1 MAYLARISTCG
12 GDLVMPDVPVLNSL
26 SNDTLQRHRAFWNH
40 ERMDRPSWGISLG
53 FFANEVYPRT
63 MTRIRPGPVNP
74 EDIPIDELLKD
85 IDERWQASKGL
96 GDFPLSCSPF
106 PSIPWL
112 EAIAG
117 CPVMSSPTSFWAEPC
132 IDDLRTWSWDRPVL
146 ENPWSRKLLE
156 LMHTLVEYS
165 KGRYQVSPTLMRGPA
180 DILSA
185 MRGAS
190 EFVMDFLDTPELVAP
205 ALHQCARI
213 WCEIAQAQ
221 LDLIPHSPDGYVA
234 LETSLRAWAP
244 DRLLWLQEDA
254 MALLSPKLYRQ
265 FVLPLDRAISA
276 QFPCVAFHLHGT
288 ALWAIDELVK
298 VPEINVL
305 ELNLEDAMCDVQGT
319 VAGWKKIQENKPLV
333 IWRIYHED
341 FPSWLAMV
349 LREFSAKGIS
359 IQISVH
365 NVEEARRVQQEF
377 RKYGSER

>member
-1 MAYLARISTCG
+1 
-12 GDLVMPDVPVLNSL
+12 
-26 SNDTLQRHRAFWNH
+26 
-40 ERMDRPSWGISLG
+40 
-53 FFANEVYPRT
+53 
-63 MTRIRPGPVNP
+63 
-74 EDIPIDELLKD
+74 
-85 IDERWQASKGL
+85 
-96 GDFPLSCSPF
+96 
-106 PSIPWL
+106 
-112 EAIAG
+112 
-117 CPVMSSPTSFWAEPC
+117 
-132 IDDLRTWSWDRPVL
+132 
-146 ENPWSRKLLE
+146 
-156 LMHTLVEYS
+156 
-165 KGRYQVSPTLMRGPA
+165 
-180 DILSA
+180 
-185 MRGAS
+185 
-190 EFVMDFLDTPELVAP
+190 
-205 ALHQCARI
+205 
-213 WCEIAQAQ
+213 
-221 LDLIPHSPDGYVA
+221 
-234 LETSLRAWAP
+234 
-244 DRLLWLQEDA
+244 